1 MFKNKI
7 FIFVTAAIVIVVV
20 AVSGIYIGWRAG
32 RNIPLTIQ
40 VQGVSNIGP
49 EASSTA
55 DFGPFWQTWQL
66 INNDYLNNSST
77 SDQSK
82 VYGAINGL
90 VDSLNDPYSEFF
102 SPSDSQKFQED
113 VQGSFSGIGAQLDTK
128 NGPIIIAAPIKD
140 SPAQKAG
147 LKSGDQIVGIDGTS
161 TVNMNLN
168 DAVKLIR
175 GENNTP
181 VTLTIL
187 RSNWDKP
194 RDFKIIRA
202 DIQVPTLDYS
212 MKDGNIA
219 YIHLYAFNANADLL
233 FYQAIIKA
241 FNGGARGL
249 VLDLRDNPGGYLQTA
264 VDLSGWFLHRGSVV
278 VTEEGRNLKDV
289 FRANGNEALANFPT
303 VVIINGGSAS
313 AAEILSGA
321 LHDDRGIKLVGEQSF
336 GKGTVQEMVS
346 LSGGSSIKLTIA
358 HWVLPDGQI
367 LEGHGLIPDVPVK
380 LTDNDIKNKQDP
392 QLDKALEL
400 IKSEIK

>member
-1 MFKNKI
+1 
-7 FIFVTAAIVIVVV
+7 
-20 AVSGIYIGWRAG
+20 
-32 RNIPLTIQ
+32 
-40 VQGVSNIGP
+40 
-49 EASSTA
+49 
-55 DFGPFWQTWQL
+55 
-66 INNDYLNNSST
+66 
-77 SDQSK
+77 
-82 VYGAINGL
+82 
-90 VDSLNDPYSEFF
+90 
-102 SPSDSQKFQED
+102 
-113 VQGSFSGIGAQLDTK
+113 
-128 NGPIIIAAPIKD
+128 
-140 SPAQKAG
+140 
-147 LKSGDQIVGIDGTS
+147 
-161 TVNMNLN
+161 
-168 DAVKLIR
+168 
-175 GENNTP
+175 
-181 VTLTIL
+181 
-187 RSNWDKP
+187 
-194 RDFKIIRA
+194 
-202 DIQVPTLDYS
+202 
-212 MKDGNIA
+212 
-219 YIHLYAFNANADLL
+219 LL

-336 GKGTVQEMVS
+336 GKGTVQEMVP